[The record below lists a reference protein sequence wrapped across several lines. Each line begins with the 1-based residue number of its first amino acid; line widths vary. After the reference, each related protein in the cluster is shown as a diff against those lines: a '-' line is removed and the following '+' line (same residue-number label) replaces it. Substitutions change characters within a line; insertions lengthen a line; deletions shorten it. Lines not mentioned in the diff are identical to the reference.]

1 MGNIILLNMLKVAA
15 QGSNHNAELQEQIC
29 DTLVAGG
36 YFRARLNIDMFDKL
50 LGGMCWTITGSN
62 HDIDLEFE
70 DDFTLGQKVRLAE
83 EVVGALKSMGYREP
97 VFPHQIQGL
106 DYAGLLPVVK
116 WLIKKLMDSRDTR
129 SVLNRKQGLLNFR
142 LRQTDKNSQS
152 EGVFAAND
160 STLRGDT
167 SYLKSVIFNG
177 KPKRAFKANQR
188 SKISFQDPKRV
199 HIALREFN
207 DMSANDA
214 FKKMLSNIQ
223 ANREE
228 EEQNREL
235 NRRKQTLAMKKA
247 GGALGGALAKGL
259 GSKLAGLTK

>member
-1 MGNIILLNMLKVAA
+1 
-15 QGSNHNAELQEQIC
+15 
-29 DTLVAGG
+29 
-36 YFRARLNIDMFDKL
+36 
-50 LGGMCWTITGSN
+50 
-62 HDIDLEFE
+62 
-70 DDFTLGQKVRLAE
+70 
-83 EVVGALKSMGYREP
+83 
-97 VFPHQIQGL
+97 L

-259 GSKLAGLTK
+259 GSKLAGLTKSKAMTIENEGDGFMAGLDMEEANDDDVIANVERMLKGGAEQDKAMKADRKIGSKGLDMNDGAAAPSGGLSGLKALAQLAKMPKKKKKKEKAAAKAA